1 MSRARWWADKNFA
14 KFYNKK
20 FFPSTYKKLFQ
31 VRGFGGEKPG
41 DGPIWMDAVNCA
53 GFFFC
58 LGDDP
63 IWMDAVNCAN
73 LRAHT
78 HTHTL
83 DGGGEEYLFFHGPRV
98 KIRV

>member
-1 MSRARWWADKNFA
+1 M
-14 KFYNKK
+14 
-20 FFPSTYKKLFQ
+20 FQ

-53 GFFFC
+53 GTHT
-58 LGDDP
+58 
-63 IWMDAVNCAN
+63 
-73 LRAHT
+73 HT

-83 DGGGEEYLFFHGPRV
+83 DGGGEEYVFFHGARV